1 MMDIAAMNFPLARR
15 AWWCLILLGSLTSAR
30 ASLVLNNYSA
40 ANPIKIMA
48 IGDSITDDCS
58 VNGAWR
64 QYLQPL
70 LETNGYPFTFVG
82 RNQSTPSGS
91 FTKVQHEGYC
101 GAVVAP
107 PGVLTYSVHGYAGP
121 EVYLQTIVPDAFTNG
136 TIPDLVLVFIGVND
150 IGRGR
155 NPYQV
160 ATNDMPT
167 LLNLIFSNAPN
178 ANVILPKITTLSL
191 NTSGLDYASNFVN
204 VATYND
210 ALQAMV
216 NQRRAL
222 GQNVSLADM
231 FSAVG
236 VSPTMFMA
244 DGLHP
249 NALGLQ
255 AIAQEWLTRIQA
267 ITVNTN
273 LTTYTLIHGGDAWKY
288 SDTGVDLGTS
298 WSQPGY
304 DDSGWASG
312 PTRLGYNDP
321 AVLTTISYGTNSAN
335 KNITTYF
342 RHKFVVP
349 PNAVFTS
356 LNFRLSAVSGA
367 VVWLNGQEA
376 FRSTNMPS
384 GLITYTNL
392 AMSTPGVT
400 MLSLFNSTNLTAVN
414 LPVGTNLVAVELH
427 LQSASQPRIGFDL
440 ELLGTGYPA
449 PPVSIGSSGSNVV
462 LSWPATNGSSFSLY
476 SSTNL
481 ATTGSWTPTTIAAQT
496 NGGQIIV
503 TQTPDASAKFF
514 LLQRP

>member
-1 MMDIAAMNFPLARR
+1 LADISTMIFHLGRR
-15 AWWCLILLGSLTSAR
+15 VLFCLLLLGLWTTTH
-30 ASLVLNNYSA
+30 ASLVLNNFSA

-48 IGDSITDDCS
+48 IGDSITDDCE

-64 QYLQPL
+64 LYLQPL

-91 FTKVQHEGYC
+91 FTKIQHEGYC

-107 PGVLTYSVHGYAGP
+107 PGVLTYAVHGYAGP

-136 TIPDLVLVFIGVND
+136 TVPNLVLVFIGVND

-160 ATNDMPT
+160 ATNDMPN
-167 LLNLIFSNAPN
+167 LLDLIFSNAPN
-178 ANVILPKITTLSL
+178 ANVILAKITTLSL
-191 NTSGLDYASNFVN
+191 NTTGLDYASNYAN
-204 VATYND
+204 VPIYNA

-222 GQNVSLADM
+222 GQHVSLADM

-236 VSPTMFMA
+236 VNATMFNA

-273 LTTYTLIHGGDAWKY
+273 LATSTLIHGGDVWKY
-288 SDTGVDLGTS
+288 SDTGQDLGMN
-298 WSQPGY
+298 WSQPDF

-312 PTRLGYNDP
+312 PARLGYTDP
-321 AVLTTISYGTNSAN
+321 AVLTTVSYGTSSAN

-342 RHKFVVP
+342 RRGFVVP
-349 PNAVFTS
+349 PNVVFTN
-356 LNFRLSAVSGA
+356 LNFRLSRVDGA

-376 FRSTNMPS
+376 FRSTNMPA
-384 GLITYTNL
+384 GPIAYTNL
-392 AMSTPGVT
+392 A
-400 MLSLFNSTNLTAVN
+400 LSSPSPQIFSIFYPTNLAVSS
-414 LPVGTNLVAVELH
+414 LPAGTNLVAVEIH
-427 LQSASQPRIGFDL
+427 LRTASKIGMSFDL

-449 PPVSIGSSGSNVV
+449 PPVSIGSSGGNVM
-462 LSWPATNGSSFSLY
+462 LSWPVTNGSSFSLY
-476 SSTNL
+476 STTNL
-481 ATTGSWTPTTIAAQT
+481 TTGSWTPTAAAAQT

-503 TQTPDASAKFF
+503 TQTPDASAKYF

>member
-1 MMDIAAMNFPLARR
+1 MRFCLLFLG
-15 AWWCLILLGSLTSAR
+15 WWTTTH
-30 ASLVLNNYSA
+30 ASLVLKNFSA

-48 IGDSITDDCS
+48 IGDSITDDCE

-64 QYLQPL
+64 LYLQPL

-101 GAVVAP
+101 GAVVAA
-107 PGVLTYSVHGYAGP
+107 PGVLTYSVYGYAGP
-121 EVYLQTIVPDAFTNG
+121 DVYLQKIVADALTNV
-136 TIPDLVLVFIGVND
+136 TPDLVLVFIGVND

-160 ATNDMPT
+160 ATNDMPN
-167 LLNLIFSNAPN
+167 LLDLIFSNAPN
-178 ANVILPKITTLSL
+178 ANVILAKITTLSL
-191 NTSGLDYASNFVN
+191 NTTGLDYASNYAN
-204 VATYND
+204 VPIYND

-236 VSPTMFMA
+236 VSATMFNA

-255 AIAQEWLTRIQA
+255 AIAQEWLTQIQA

-273 LTTYTLIHGGDAWKY
+273 LATSALIHGGDVWKY
-288 SDTGVDLGTS
+288 SDTGLNLGTN
-298 WSQPGY
+298 WSQPNF

-312 PTRLGYNDP
+312 PARLGYTDP
-321 AVLTTISYGTNSAN
+321 AVLTTVSYGTNSAN

-342 RHKFVVP
+342 RRGFVVP
-349 PNAVFTS
+349 PNVVFTN
-356 LNFRLSAVSGA
+356 LNFRLSRVDGA
-367 VVWLNGQEA
+367 VVWLNGLEA
-376 FRSTNMPS
+376 FRSTNMPA
-384 GLITYTNL
+384 GLIAYTNL
-392 AMSTPGVT
+392 A
-400 MLSLFNSTNLTAVN
+400 LSSPSPQIFSIFYPTNLAVSS
-414 LPVGTNLVAVELH
+414 LPAGTNLVAVEIH
-427 LQSASQPRIGFDL
+427 LRSASKIGMSFDL

-449 PPVSIGSSGSNVV
+449 PPISIGTSAGNVV
-462 LSWPATNGSSFSLY
+462 LSWPVTNGSSFSLY
-476 SSTNL
+476 STTNL
-481 ATTGSWTPTTIAAQT
+481 TTGRWMPTAAPAQT
-496 NGGQIIV
+496 NNGQMIV
-503 TQTPDASAKFF
+503 MPTSDASAKFF

>member
-1 MMDIAAMNFPLARR
+1 MDIAGMNFPFGWR
-15 AWWCLILLGSLTSAR
+15 AWLCLVLAGLLTTAR

-48 IGDSITDDCS
+48 IGDSITDDCE

-70 LETNGYPFTFVG
+70 LETNGYPFIFVG
-82 RNQSTPSGS
+82 RNQSTPSGN

-167 LLNLIFSNAPN
+167 LLDLIFSNAPN
-178 ANVILPKITTLSL
+178 ASVILAKITTLAL
-191 NTSGLDYASNFVN
+191 NTTGLDYSSNWLN

-216 NQRRAL
+216 NQQRAL

-236 VSPTMFMA
+236 NSATMFSS

-255 AIAQEWLTRIQA
+255 AIAQEWLARIQA
-267 ITVNTN
+267 ITITSNQA
-273 LTTYTLIHGGDAWKY
+273 TTTLIHGGDVWKY
-288 SDTGVDLGTS
+288 SDTGQDLGTT
-298 WSQPGY
+298 WSQPNY

-312 PTRLGYNDP
+312 PARLGYGDP
-321 AVLTTISYGTNSAN
+321 AVLTTVSYGTNSAN

-342 RHKFVVP
+342 RRGFVVP
-349 PNAVFTS
+349 PNVVFTN
-356 LNFRLSAVSGA
+356 LNFRLSRVDGA

-376 FRSTNMPS
+376 FRSTNMPA
-384 GLITYTNL
+384 GPIAYTNL
-392 AMSTPGVT
+392 A
-400 MLSLFNSTNLTAVN
+400 LSSPAPQTLSIFYPTNLAVSS
-414 LPVGTNLVAVELH
+414 LPAGTNLVAVEIH
-427 LQSASQPRIGFDL
+427 LRVASKTYMGFDL
-440 ELLGTGYPA
+440 ELLGAGYPA
-449 PPVSIGSSGSNVV
+449 PPVSIGNSGGNVV
-462 LSWPATNGSSFSLY
+462 LSWPATNGGSFSLY
-476 SSTNL
+476 STTNL
-481 ATTGSWTPTTIAAQT
+481 ATEIWTPATVSAQT

-503 TQTPDASAKFF
+503 TQIPDSGAKFF

>member
-1 MMDIAAMNFPLARR
+1 MIFPLGRR
-15 AWWCLILLGSLTSAR
+15 VLFYLLLPGLWTTVH
-30 ASLVLNNYSA
+30 ASLVLNNFSA
-40 ANPIKIMA
+40 SHPIKVMA
-48 IGDSITDDCS
+48 IGDSITDDCE

-64 QYLQPL
+64 LYLQPL

-82 RNQSTPSGS
+82 RNLSTPTGS

-107 PGVLTYSVHGYAGP
+107 PGVLSYSVHGYAGP

-155 NPYQV
+155 DPYQV
-160 ATNDMPT
+160 ATNDMPQ
-167 LLNLIFSNAPN
+167 LLDLIFSNAPN
-178 ANVILPKITTLSL
+178 ANVILTKITSLSL
-191 NTSGLDYASNFVN
+191 NTSGLNYATYWVN
-204 VATYND
+204 VPTYND

-231 FSAVG
+231 FTAVG
-236 VSPTMFMA
+236 TSPTMFNS

-273 LTTYTLIHGGDAWKY
+273 LVTSTLVHGGDVWKY
-288 SDTGVDLGTS
+288 SDTGQDLGTN
-298 WSQPGY
+298 WSQPNY

-312 PTRLGYNDP
+312 PARLGYGDP
-321 AVLTTISYGTNSAN
+321 AVLTTVSYGTNSAN

-342 RHKFVVP
+342 RRAFVVP
-349 PNAVFTS
+349 PNVVFTN
-356 LNFRLSAVSGA
+356 LNFRLSRVPGA

-376 FRSTNMPS
+376 FRSTNMPA
-384 GLITYTNL
+384 GPITYTNL
-392 AMSTPGVT
+392 ALSSPSIQTF
-400 MLSLFNSTNLTAVN
+400 SLFYPTNLAAAN
-414 LPVGTNLVAVELH
+414 LPVGTNMVAVELH
-427 LQSASQPRIGFDL
+427 LQVASQSRISFDL
-440 ELLGTGYPA
+440 EMLGTGYPA
-449 PPVSIGSSGSNVV
+449 PSISIESSAGNVV
-462 LSWPATNGSSFSLY
+462 LSWPVTNGGSFSLY
-476 SSTNL
+476 STTNL
-481 ATTGSWTPTTIAAQT
+481 TTGNWTPTAAPTMT
-496 NGGQIIV
+496 NGGQIVV
-503 TQTPDASAKFF
+503 TQSPDASAKFF

>member
-1 MMDIAAMNFPLARR
+1 LDIAVMNFSVGRR
-15 AWWCLILLGSLTSAR
+15 MLVCCLLLGWWTMAR
-30 ASLVLNNYSA
+30 AALVLNNFSA

-48 IGDSITDDCS
+48 IGDSITDDCE

-64 QYLQPL
+64 LYLQPL
-70 LETNGYPFTFVG
+70 LETNGYSFTFVG

-107 PGVLTYSVHGYAGP
+107 PGVLSYSVHGYAGP

-136 TIPDLVLVFIGVND
+136 TVPDLVLVFIGVND

-160 ATNDMPT
+160 ATNDMPN
-167 LLNLIFSNAPN
+167 LLDLIFSNAPH
-178 ANVILPKITTLSL
+178 ANVILAKITTLSL
-191 NTSGLDYASNFVN
+191 NTTGLDYASNYAN
-204 VATYND
+204 VSIYNN

-236 VSPTMFMA
+236 ISPTMFNS

-249 NALGLQ
+249 NAQGLQ

-267 ITVNTN
+267 ITINTN
-273 LTTYTLIHGGDAWKY
+273 LATSTLVHGGDVWRY
-288 SDTGVDLGTS
+288 SDTGQDLGTT
-298 WSQPGY
+298 WSQPNY

-312 PTRLGYNDP
+312 PARLGYGDS
-321 AVLTTISYGTNSAN
+321 AESTTVSYGTNSAS

-342 RHKFVVP
+342 RRWFVVP
-349 PNAVFTS
+349 NYISFTN
-356 LNFRLSAVSGA
+356 LNFRLSRMDGA

-376 FRSTNMPS
+376 FRSTNMPA
-384 GLITYTNL
+384 GPIAYTNL
-392 AMSTPGVT
+392 AVRLPALQLAYV
-400 MLSLFNSTNLTAVN
+400 FFPTNLTASS
-414 LPVGTNLVAVELH
+414 LPAATNLIAVEIH
-427 LQSASQPRIGFDL
+427 KSSASFPAMGFDL

-449 PPVSIGSSGSNVV
+449 PPISIGTAAGNVV
-462 LSWPATNGSSFSLY
+462 LGWPLTNGGSFSLY
-476 SSTNL
+476 SNTNL
-481 ATTGSWTPTTIAAQT
+481 ATGSWTPETAAQQT

-503 TQTPDASAKFF
+503 TQTPDANAKFF

>member
-1 MMDIAAMNFPLARR
+1 MNFPLNRQMLF
-15 AWWCLILLGSLTSAR
+15 CLLLLNLRTTTHA
-30 ASLVLNNYSA
+30 ALVLNNFSA

-48 IGDSITDDCS
+48 IGDSITDDCE

-64 QYLQPL
+64 LYLQPL

-136 TIPDLVLVFIGVND
+136 TVPDLVLVFIGVND

-155 NPYQV
+155 SPYQV
-160 ATNDMPT
+160 ATNDVSI
-167 LLNLIFSNAPN
+167 LLDQIFSNAPN
-178 ANVILPKITTLSL
+178 ANIILAKITTLSL
-191 NTSGLDYASNFVN
+191 NTTGLDYASNFVN
-204 VATYND
+204 VASYNN

-216 NQRRAL
+216 NQRRVL
-222 GQNVSLADM
+222 GQNVSVADM

-236 VSPTMFMA
+236 ISPMMFNG

-255 AIAQEWLTRIQA
+255 AVAQEWLTRIQA
-267 ITVNTN
+267 ITVDTN
-273 LTTYTLIHGGDAWKY
+273 LVTSTLIHGGDVWKY
-288 SDTGVDLGTS
+288 SDTGQDLGTN
-298 WSQPGY
+298 WSQPNY

-312 PTRLGYNDP
+312 PARLGYGDS
-321 AVLTTISYGTNSAN
+321 AESTTVSYGTNSSS
-335 KNITTYF
+335 KNTTTYF
-342 RHKFVVP
+342 RRWFVAPGNV
-349 PNAVFTS
+349 AFTN
-356 LNFRLSAVSGA
+356 LNFRLACADGA

-376 FRSTNMPS
+376 FRTTNMPA
-384 GLITYTNL
+384 GPIAYTNL
-392 AMSTPGVT
+392 ALSSPGPQT
-400 MLSLFNSTNLTAVN
+400 AYIFNPTNLTGLS
-414 LPVGTNLVAVELH
+414 LPAGTNLVAAELH
-427 LQSASQPRIGFDL
+427 LRVPYKAYAGLDL

-449 PPVSIGSSGSNVV
+449 PPVSIGSSGGNVV
-462 LSWPATNGSSFSLY
+462 LNWPLTNGGSFSLY
-476 SSTNL
+476 STTNL
-481 ATTGSWTPTTIAAQT
+481 TTGSWTPAAAAAQT

-503 TQTPDASAKFF
+503 TQTPDAGAKFF